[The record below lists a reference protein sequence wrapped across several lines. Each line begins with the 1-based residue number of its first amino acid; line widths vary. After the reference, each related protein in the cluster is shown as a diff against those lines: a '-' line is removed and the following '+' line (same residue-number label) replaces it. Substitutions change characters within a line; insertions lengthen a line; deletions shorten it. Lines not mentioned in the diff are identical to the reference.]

1 MSEETKNTGTEK
13 KTAKTC
19 CPAGAMQDFFQN
31 MAPFCSGLGE
41 TPDCKAMMKSM
52 AEKFC
57 GQASEESKTGCG
69 N

>member
-1 MSEETKNTGTEK
+1 MSEETKKTGTEK

-19 CPAGAMQDFFQN
+19 CPPGAMRDFFQN
-31 MAPFCSGLGE
+31 MAPFCSGLSR

-57 GQASEESKTGCG
+57 GRQSEGTNAGCG
-69 N
+69 